1 MRFGDDD
8 AGVTI
13 ATADGIA
20 DVRLDRPAKLNAL
33 KPAVIR
39 GIEQALAHLSDMAD
53 LRCVVL
59 SGGGRSFSAGMDLEV
74 LATGALSIGPLGPR
88 SHGKANLAQHC
99 ALGWRE
105 LPVPVIAA
113 IHGHCFGG
121 GLQIAMGADVR
132 IAAPDAR
139 LSIMEAKHGLVP
151 DMGLYVL
158 ARRVVREDV
167 LRELIFTARQVSG
180 EEAQTLGLVTRV
192 ATDPLAEAMALA
204 QDIAAKSPA
213 AIRAAKRLANAMD
226 EGDGGALLQAE
237 SDEQTALIDG
247 LLKAMRSD

>member
-1 MRFGDDD
+1 
-8 AGVTI
+8 
-13 ATADGIA
+13 
-20 DVRLDRPAKLNAL
+20 
-33 KPAVIR
+33 
-39 GIEQALAHLSDMAD
+39 
-53 LRCVVL
+53 
-59 SGGGRSFSAGMDLEV
+59 
-74 LATGALSIGPLGPR
+74 
-88 SHGKANLAQHC
+88 
-99 ALGWRE
+99 
-105 LPVPVIAA
+105 
-113 IHGHCFGG
+113 
-121 GLQIAMGADVR
+121 
-132 IAAPDAR
+132 
-139 LSIMEAKHGLVP
+139 
-151 DMGLYVL
+151 
-158 ARRVVREDV
+158 VVREDV